1 MKNRSVLG
9 VLVVL
14 ALLLALVV
22 SGAPAAKAASG
33 HRIDVGYTILQGGYW
48 KGSGSYNNYDGVYR
62 AVCVGLWF
70 TGVQGAVNLSVR
82 CVGTPKGGGYAFS
95 APSVRCRNSPGY
107 IWTKVEGF
115 KHGSRSRDV
124 KTSNRIGAHC

>member
-1 MKNRSVLG
+1 MPVSMVRAEAGGPPRVRST
-9 VLVVL
+9 
-14 ALLLALVV
+14 AV
-22 SGAPAAKAASG
+22 SP
-33 HRIDVGYTILQGGYW
+33 LQGGYW

-70 TGVQGAVNLSVR
+70 TGVNGAVNLSVR

-95 APSVRCRNSPGY
+95 APSVRCGNSPGY
-107 IWTKVEGF
+107 VWTKVEGF
-115 KHGSRSRDV
+115 KHSGNTDV

>member
-1 MKNRSVLG
+1 VSPTGRGKG
-9 VLVVL
+9 IHYLVVP
-14 ALLLALVV
+14 
-22 SGAPAAKAASG
+22 GAPAAKAATG

-82 CVGTPKGGGYAFS
+82 CVDTPKGGGYAFS
-95 APSVRCRNSPGY
+95 APSVRCRTSPGY
-107 IWTKVEGF
+107 VWTRWKASSTELAAG
-115 KHGSRSRDV
+115 
-124 KTSNRIGAHC
+124 T